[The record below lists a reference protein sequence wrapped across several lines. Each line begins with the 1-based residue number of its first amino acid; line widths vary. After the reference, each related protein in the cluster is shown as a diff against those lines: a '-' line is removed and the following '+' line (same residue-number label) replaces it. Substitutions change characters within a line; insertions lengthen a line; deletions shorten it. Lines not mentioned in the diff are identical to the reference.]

1 MQTEADIIVEYANS
15 DGYGK
20 VNIICRNSRVRLN
33 EEDLRL
39 LTALGQKLYVRYDEG
54 EILYSMGR
62 NSFMKAAKEA
72 HATKKV
78 KGIVLV
84 NTKIFNEYLE
94 MCEEDI

>member
-1 MQTEADIIVEYANS
+1 MA
-15 DGYGK
+15 
-20 VNIICRNSRVRLN
+20 RSRVRLN

-72 HATKKV
+72 HSTRKV